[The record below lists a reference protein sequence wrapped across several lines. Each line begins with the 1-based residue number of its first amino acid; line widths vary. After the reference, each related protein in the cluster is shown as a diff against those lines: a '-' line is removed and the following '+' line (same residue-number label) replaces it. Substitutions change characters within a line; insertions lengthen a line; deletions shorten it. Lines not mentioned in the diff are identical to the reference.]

1 MENQNAIL
9 LDAIVKLHNE
19 VRELR
24 AEVNQ
29 PATTKLLTFD
39 EKLAELKLK
48 SRTTLWR
55 YVRDGKMKPAYIA
68 GKPYFKPEKID

>member
-9 LDAIVKLHNE
+9 LNAIVRLHDE

-24 AEVNQ
+24 AEIAQ

-39 EKLAELKLK
+39 EKCKELKK
-48 SRTTLWR
+48 SRGTLWR

-68 GKPYFKPEKID
+68 GKPYFKPENID